1 MTGRARL
8 GLGALAATGVA
19 LALWGLVQMDRR
31 EGPGVSSRDSAGGEA
46 MLQTL
51 VSTLDPSGAAP
62 LSGPWEVSLHRDH
75 GAHPEAQAETWSL
88 SAQLEDEAGD
98 PLSVGIV
105 LTRLGA
111 AGPEADM
118 SGRWSPGP
126 VHVGQLVVTSPM
138 ADLRGTDERL
148 GRNADTAGFDMAA
161 QQLRIDDWTL
171 DIGASGMVLRIRTGR
186 LELSFEPMKEPLAI
200 DADAGPAT
208 RGFAIPRLSV
218 TGRLIGEGG
227 PRDLTGVA
235 WLDRLWGALP
245 LPGGPLE
252 RDRMVLHLS
261 DGTDLT
267 LLRTRRRGG
276 GGITALD
283 GLLVAPDG
291 SVTTVTD
298 ATVELRA
305 EETGLETSW
314 RISGAG
320 LDLRAD
326 VLDVLQ
332 RRDFG
337 QSGRVGQLRVTGT
350 RDGTP
355 VEGVGSLFLSGD
367 SAS

>member
-1 MTGRARL
+1 
-8 GLGALAATGVA
+8 
-19 LALWGLVQMDRR
+19 
-31 EGPGVSSRDSAGGEA
+31 
-46 MLQTL
+46 
-51 VSTLDPSGAAP
+51 
-62 LSGPWEVSLHRDH
+62 
-75 GAHPEAQAETWSL
+75 
-88 SAQLEDEAGD
+88 
-98 PLSVGIV
+98 
-105 LTRLGA
+105 
-111 AGPEADM
+111 
-118 SGRWSPGP
+118 
-126 VHVGQLVVTSPM
+126 
-138 ADLRGTDERL
+138 
-148 GRNADTAGFDMAA
+148 
-161 QQLRIDDWTL
+161 
-171 DIGASGMVLRIRTGR
+171 
-186 LELSFEPMKEPLAI
+186 
-200 DADAGPAT
+200 
-208 RGFAIPRLSV
+208 
-218 TGRLIGEGG
+218 
-227 PRDLTGVA
+227 
-235 WLDRLWGALP
+235 
-245 LPGGPLE
+245 
-252 RDRMVLHLS
+252 VLHLS